1 MAEYL
6 TNTTDLTAVA
16 DAIRVKGGTS
26 AQLVFPSGFVSAIQ
40 AIQTGITPKL
50 VVTTAVGAAV
60 TAVKG
65 TKTVSGTAGT
75 DGTCVLQLPEAGEW
89 SVTAAKDG
97 LSSTQT
103 FVIGTQSMTLLLADP
118 VFSNSSWA
126 EIIAACHGGFVPA
139 TWAVGDS
146 KTMAIGGMEYQI
158 DIIGKGHDDYADGS
172 GKAPLTLQMHDCYA
186 TEYKM
191 NTEYTNVGGWNAS
204 EMRTEHL
211 PALLALMP
219 TEVQNGIREV
229 NKLTSAGSQS
239 STINTTADKLFLLSE
254 VEIFGETTY
263 SAAGEGTQYDYYKV
277 SSRLV
282 KNRSGAANQWW
293 ERSPSVNGSE
303 KFCRVTEGGGAYA
316 IFAGYSGGGVS
327 FAFCF

>member
-1 MAEYL
+1 MAKRM
-6 TNTTDLTAVA
+6 TDTANLTAVA
-16 DAIRVKGGTS
+16 DAIRAKGGTS
-26 AQLVFPSGFVSAIQ
+26 VQLIYPSGFVSAIQ

-50 VVTTAVGAAV
+50 VVNADVGAVVHVSQGDKSYGGGVGLNGYYVVELDNDGEWTV
-60 TAVKG
+60 TA
-65 TKTVSGTAGT
+65 TKNGIS
-75 DGTCVLQLPEAGEW
+75 
-89 SVTAAKDG
+89 K
-97 LSSTQT
+97 SSTIL
-103 FVIGTQSMTLLLADP
+103 IGTQTIDMFLYKDS
-118 VFSNSSWA
+118 FSENTWA
-126 EIIAACHGGFVPA
+126 EIIAACHGGSVPA

-146 KTMAIGGMEYQI
+146 KTMTIGGTEYQI

-172 GKAPLTLQMHDCYA
+172 GKAPLTLQLHDCYP

-191 NTEYTNVGGWNAS
+191 NTEYSNAGGWNTS
-204 EMRTEHL
+204 EMRTEHM

-254 VEIFGETTY
+254 VEIFGSTTY

-293 ERSPSVNGSE
+293 ERSPSASGSSD
-303 KFCRVTEGGGAYA
+303 FCRISESGGAYA
-316 IFAGYSGGGVS
+316 TYAAYSSGVS

>member
-1 MAEYL
+1 MAKCMTDTTNL
-6 TNTTDLTAVA
+6 TSVA
-16 DAIRVKGGTS
+16 DAIRAKGGTS
-26 AQLVFPSGFVSAIQ
+26 AQLVYPAGFVSAIQ
-40 AIQTGITPKL
+40 AIQTGVTSKL
-50 VVTTAVGAAV
+50 IVKTVAGAKL

-65 TKTVSGTAGT
+65 GQTIIGTAGE
-75 DGTCVLQLPEAGEW
+75 DGTYIFELPKMGNWRIEASLNGIAN
-89 SVTAAKDG
+89 TRIIN
-97 LSSTQT
+97 
-103 FVIGTQSMTLLLADP
+103 IGTQSMELPLADP

-146 KTMAIGGMEYQI
+146 KTMTIGGMEYQI

-204 EMRTEHL
+204 EMRTEYLH
-211 PALLALMP
+211 ALLALMP

-254 VEIFGETTY
+254 VEIFGSTTY
-263 SAAGEGTQYDYYKV
+263 SAAGEGSQYDYYKV

-293 ERSPSVNGSE
+293 ERSPSVNNSTD
-303 KFCRVTEGGGAYA
+303 FCRV
-316 IFAGYSGGGVS
+316 FDSGGVYATYAAYSSGVS

>member
-26 AQLVFPSGFVSAIQ
+26 AQLVFPAGFVSAIQ

-50 VVTTAVGAAV
+50 IVTTAAGAAV

-65 TKTVSGTAGT
+65 SKTISGTAGT
-75 DGTCVLQLPEAGEW
+75 DGTCTLELPEAGEW
-89 SVTAAKDG
+89 RVTAAKDG

-118 VFSNSSWA
+118 AFSNASWA
-126 EIIAACHGGFVPA
+126 EIIAACHGGNVPA

-146 KTMAIGGMEYQI
+146 KTMTIGGTAYQI

-172 GKAPLTLQMHDCYA
+172 GKAPLTLQLHDCYA

-191 NTEYTNVGGWNAS
+191 NTEYSNAGGWNAS
-204 EMRTEHL
+204 KMRTEHL

-219 TEVQNGIREV
+219 AEVQNGIRAV
-229 NKLTSAGSQS
+229 SKKTSMGSGS
-239 STINTTADKLFLLSE
+239 STLETTSDALFLLSE
-254 VEIFGETTY
+254 AEALGTTVY
-263 SAAGEGTQYDYYKV
+263 SAPGEGTQYDYYKV

-293 ERSPSVNGSE
+293 ERSPSASGSSD
-303 KFCRVTEGGGAYA
+303 FCRISESGGAYA
-316 IFAGYSGGGVS
+316 TYAAYSSGVS